1 MNNEFSQSLNTF
13 FSLVHEYFYYVLAN
27 ESCGINHFDEKCNY
41 CHNRIV
47 VVGFVRKESFEMEKM
62 NQRNTRLS
70 YEVIYLGITFHH
82 ALLLNN
88 YILTGFP
95 LIIHWISAAG
105 FDAFEVQLTL
115 TVSPTE
121 YRSFPP
127 VIFGPS
133 LGRTAIGKYYE
144 F

>member
-1 MNNEFSQSLNTF
+1 MLNTF
-13 FSLVHEYFYYVLAN
+13 FSLVHKYFYYVLAD
-27 ESCGINHFDEKCNY
+27 ESCGINHFDEQCND

-47 VVGFVRKESFEMEKM
+47 VVGFTRKESFEMENM
-62 NQRNTRLS
+62 SRWNTRLF
-70 YEVIYLGITFHH
+70 YEVIYLGITFYH

-105 FDAFEVQLTL
+105 FEAFEVQLTL

>member
-1 MNNEFSQSLNTF
+1 MYLSI
-13 FSLVHEYFYYVLAN
+13 AD
-27 ESCGINHFDEKCNY
+27 NH
-41 CHNRIV
+41 
-47 VVGFVRKESFEMEKM
+47 
-62 NQRNTRLS
+62 T
-70 YEVIYLGITFHH
+70 
-82 ALLLNN
+82 LLLNN

-133 LGRTAIGKYYE
+133 LGRTAIGKYYD

>member
-1 MNNEFSQSLNTF
+1 M
-13 FSLVHEYFYYVLAN
+13 Y
-27 ESCGINHFDEKCNY
+27 
-41 CHNRIV
+41 
-47 VVGFVRKESFEMEKM
+47 
-62 NQRNTRLS
+62 LS
-70 YEVIYLGITFHH
+70 IADNH
-82 ALLLNN
+82 ALLLNT
-88 YILTGFP
+88 YKLTGFP

-133 LGRTAIGKYYE
+133 LGRTVIGKWY
-144 F
+144 